1 MSKPTHK
8 PDEEQRALERHFEKS
23 FDKVQKLQK
32 LLKDINEQ
40 NFSEELLDSC
50 PKLKEAITDIE
61 KMKYRISILKRSIEN
76 QKNENAKKV
85 KSNGKASEP
94 KKEVKTPQKSGKNKE
109 YVNVLNYGD
118 SIVGQLKAIFT
129 DALKKAYP
137 SIEDKIILVETNNPK
152 YGDYQLNNALKICGI
167 LKASGVKTTPK
178 DVATKIASLISKSD
192 LIEELDISPAGFI
205 NIHLC
210 KKFIGQKIGNI
221 FDHGIVLPVLEKK
234 RVIVDFSSPNIA
246 KEMHVGHLRSTI
258 IGDSISRLLE
268 YVGYDVLRL
277 NHIGDWGT
285 QFGMLIAHLQDKFPN
300 FLNETP
306 PISDLQ
312 AFYKE
317 SKKRFDEDET
327 FKARAYE
334 CVVKLQNF
342 DEEFV
347 KAWKLICDV
356 SRKNFE
362 NIYERLDVNLV
373 ERGESFY
380 QNLMINVV
388 KEFENSGVVK
398 VEEGRKVFF
407 PTNCS
412 VPLTIVKSDGG
423 FTYDTSDM
431 AAIRQRIFDEKADW
445 ILYVIDAGQNLH
457 METIFAAARDL
468 KWYDEEKQRIEH
480 IAFGLVLGEDKK
492 KFKTRSG
499 ETVKLVD
506 LMDEGLKRSGDK
518 LVEKERDKV
527 LSKEELEAAQ
537 KAVAYGCI
545 KYADLSHNRC
555 HDYVFSFDRM
565 LDDKG
570 NTAVY
575 LLYAY
580 ARIRSI
586 ARNAGVQN
594 STLTEYIKNLK
605 NNAIPLDHPAEFKLA
620 KHILKFCDTILVA
633 LDTFLL
639 HQICDYVY
647 GLATTFHD
655 FYNECYVIQ
664 KDKDGTVKLFENR
677 LVLCE
682 VTADIM
688 CACFNILGIKAVN
701 RMRFSI
707 CIEC

>member
-1 MSKPTHK
+1 MVKSTHT
-8 PDEEQRALERHFEKS
+8 PEEEQRALERHLEKNVDKFE
-23 FDKVQKLQK
+23 KLQK
-32 LLKDINEQ
+32 LLHDMENNIL
-40 NFSEELLDSC
+40 SEEVLDAF
-50 PKLKEAITDIE
+50 PKIKESVTDVE
-61 KMKYRISILKRSIEN
+61 KLKYRINILKRSIEN
-76 QKNENAKKV
+76 QKIENNKKV
-85 KSNGKASEP
+85 KNGE
-94 KKEVKTPQKSGKNKE
+94 KEFIAPQKSGKNKN
-109 YVNVLNYGD
+109 YVKVINYGD
-118 SIVGQLKAIFT
+118 SIVGPLKELFSL
-129 DALKKAYP
+129 ALKKAYP
-137 SIEDKIILVETNNPK
+137 DFDEKVILVETNNPK
-152 YGDYQLNNALKICGI
+152 HGDYQFNNALKICGL
-167 LKASGVKTTPK
+167 LKGLGQKVTPG
-178 DVATKIASLISKSD
+178 DVAKKIASFLPKSD
-192 LIEELDISPAGFI
+192 LIENLDISPAGFV
-205 NIHLC
+205 NIHTN

-221 FDHGIVLPVLEKK
+221 FNKGVVTPLLEKK

-268 YVGYDVLRL
+268 YVGFDVLRL

-317 SKKRFDEDET
+317 SKKRFDEDEA
-327 FKARAYE
+327 FKARAYQ
-334 CVVKLQNF
+334 CVVKLQNH
-342 DEEFV
+342 DVDFV

-362 NIYERLDVNLV
+362 DIYERLDIKIT

-380 QNLMINVV
+380 HKLMKDVV
-388 KEFENSGVVK
+388 DDLEKSGHLK
-398 VEEGRKVFF
+398 VEDGRKVMF

-423 FTYDTSDM
+423 YTYDTSDM
-431 AAIRQRIFDEKADW
+431 AAIKHRIFEEKADW
-445 ILYVIDAGQNLH
+445 LFYVVDAGQSLH
-457 METIFAAARDL
+457 IETFFAAARDL
-468 KWYDEEKQRIEH
+468 KWYNETDQRVEH
-480 IAFGLVLGEDKK
+480 ISFGLVLGEDKK

-499 ETVKLVD
+499 DTVKLSD
-506 LMDEGLKRSGDK
+506 LMDEGLRRAGEK

-527 LSKEELEAAQ
+527 LSKEELDAAQ

-545 KYADLSHNRC
+545 KYADLSHNRQ

-586 ARNAGVQN
+586 ARNAGIEKA
-594 STLTEYIKNLK
+594 TLEKYIENLQDGSV
-605 NNAIPLDHPAEFKLA
+605 PLEHPAEFKLA
-620 KHILKFCDTILVA
+620 KHILKFSDTLLSA
-633 LDTFLL
+633 LDTLL
-639 HQICDYVY
+639 IHQICDYVY
-647 GLATTFHD
+647 ELATTFHD
-655 FYNECYVIQ
+655 FYNVCYVIQ
-664 KDKDGTVKLFENR
+664 KDRDGKTTLFENR

-688 CACFNILGIKAVN
+688 SACFNILGMRCVN
-701 RMRFSI
+701 RM
-707 CIEC
+707 